1 MRGWQRTLSALHFA
15 CETISTMQFRLR
27 HHHTISMRMIHAVCL
42 VRKARSRFNLRV
54 NDLRKV
60 SQLGLASAQD
70 LRGGGDV
77 TAMHLSVRYANISI
91 PDGCIFITLY
101 GCGGQCIIICTGFSH
116 GPHNW
121 HGYSNAYNLIG

>member
-15 CETISTMQFRLR
+15 GETISTMQFRLR
-27 HHHTISMRMIHAVCL
+27 HHHTISMRMIHMLCL
-42 VRKARSRFNLRV
+42 VSKARSRFNLRV
-54 NDLRKV
+54 NDSRNV

-91 PDGCIFITLY
+91 PDGCILHCMGAMANVSSSVQVLTTDL
-101 GCGGQCIIICTGFSH
+101 T
-116 GPHNW
+116 
-121 HGYSNAYNLIG
+121 IGMVTRRATT